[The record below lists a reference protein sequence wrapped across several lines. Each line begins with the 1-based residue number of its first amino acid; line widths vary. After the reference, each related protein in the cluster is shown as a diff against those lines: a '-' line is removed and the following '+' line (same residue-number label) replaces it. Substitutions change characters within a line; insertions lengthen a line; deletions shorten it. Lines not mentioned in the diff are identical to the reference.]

1 MAKSFGVNITG
12 FDEVIGRYNKL
23 LGDGLKPIINKCLE
37 VAPKEI
43 NPKIE
48 KDMQKH
54 MKPQGGGTGETLRSM
69 DRKNEITWV
78 GTEATIPVGFHIT
91 NGGLASVFLM
101 YGTARHYPNDGRKSG
116 DSRYHSKPDDE
127 LREDIMGPATEKKI
141 AEKQGEIFSKE
152 IKKAFGE

>member
-54 MKPQGGGTGETLRSM
+54 NRTGRTERSI
-69 DRKNEITWV
+69 DRKNDITWV
-78 GTEATIPVGFHIT
+78 GTEASIPVGFHIRH
-91 NGGLASVFLM
+91 GGLASVFLM
-101 YGTARHYPNDGRKSG
+101 YGTARHYPG
-116 DSRYHSKPDDE
+116 DTGTMHSKADDE
-127 LREDIMGPATEKKI
+127 LREDIMGPAVEKKI